1 MPDEEWED
9 TMVFTR
15 GVTDNLKYSKNR
27 VDAINALVSNRSER
41 YTYYFDIF
49 KYHSN
54 WKTLFL
60 PDQLA
65 CWRYEKKNLLKG
77 LEIKTGVGPVDWTD
91 YSDVTE
97 KWSLPKSS

>member
-27 VDAINALVSNRSER
+27 VDAINALVSDRSER

-54 WKTLFL
+54 WKTFFCRISWRAGAMKRKKSVKGSGNQNGSGPGGLDGLF
-60 PDQLA
+60 
-65 CWRYEKKNLLKG
+65 
-77 LEIKTGVGPVDWTD
+77 
-91 YSDVTE
+91 
-97 KWSLPKSS
+97 